1 MRFLFAFLFCLAFVM
16 VVPTQTSA
24 GPPGP
29 ETTINYTIDQSF
41 DVPAISFIPAGEC
54 IQNYTY
60 EPFHAG
66 KSNFFGTVRIQ
77 DKTVL
82 HGIQANII
90 TPIYNIESNYGEVVY
105 AYSMARIHASISYY
119 TIY

>member
-1 MRFLFAFLFCLAFVM
+1 MRFLFALLFCLAFVM
-16 VVPTQTSA
+16 VVPTQSSA

-54 IQNYTY
+54 IWNYLDLS
-60 EPFHAG
+60 FHAV
-66 KSNFFGTVRIQ
+66 KSNCFGTVRIQ

-105 AYSMARIHASISYY
+105 AYSMARLQAFISYY
-119 TIY
+119 TIC